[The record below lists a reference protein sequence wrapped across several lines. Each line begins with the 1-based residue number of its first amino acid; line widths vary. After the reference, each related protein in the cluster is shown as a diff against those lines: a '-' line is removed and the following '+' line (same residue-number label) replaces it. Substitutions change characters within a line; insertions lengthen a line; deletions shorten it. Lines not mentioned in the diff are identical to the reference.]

1 MHYRRHFSARTNKAT
16 KKPMVRSSQLLR
28 TQRTAS
34 GKCGN
39 FQPLR
44 GHLRS
49 DKRATRRAVI
59 ERCNLKKS
67 PRPPLPS
74 LPGSE
79 IWLST
84 EPGKRFFEKEVLA
97 LFGVKHLQDRKLM
110 QLLLEAA
117 RHLLQRYLLHDLL
130 ILVLVEFDRVGTDQA
145 QQESTLHLGS
155 TLWETSENRN
165 KSPRRWNRLSR
176 RFFGRMGN
184 ASHAR

>member
-1 MHYRRHFSARTNKAT
+1 
-16 KKPMVRSSQLLR
+16 
-28 TQRTAS
+28 
-34 GKCGN
+34 
-39 FQPLR
+39 
-44 GHLRS
+44 
-49 DKRATRRAVI
+49 
-59 ERCNLKKS
+59 
-67 PRPPLPS
+67 
-74 LPGSE
+74 
-79 IWLST
+79 
-84 EPGKRFFEKEVLA
+84 
-97 LFGVKHLQDRKLM
+97 M